1 MRPTPNEFRLSTD
14 PSELDLDVVHN
25 FLRASYWAENIPR
38 AVIAKAIQNS
48 LCFGVYE
55 DRRQI
60 GFARVISDY
69 ATFAYLALSGA
80 QQRLRAVAT
89 VAAQLPASPVTVNFS
104 LVTEQHAEV

>member
-1 MRPTPNEFRLSTD
+1 MKIESLAHWVSISCMAGAVGMVCAGHTVLEPALHTVGEWVSL
-14 PSELDLDVVHN
+14 
-25 FLRASYWAENIPR
+25 SYWSVCA
-38 AVIAKAIQNS
+38 A
-48 LCFGVYE
+48 F
-55 DRRQI
+55 
-60 GFARVISDY
+60 VIST